1 MRARTA
7 GTIAGF
13 ALALVFGA
21 PAARAMPE
29 SCQKDFVP
37 MMEKRQKYINT
48 INGYQKRK
56 PTAAQACSTFRGLA
70 EHNQKIA
77 TWMTAQ
83 KDWCQVPDD
92 MLKGVSEAQEQI
104 NQSRNNVCSAAAKQ
118 AKQLQ
123 QMKAQ
128 AARQQQQQGRAP
140 GVGSGVR
147 LPAGAL

>member
-1 MRARTA
+1 MQRRATGLVA
-7 GTIAGF
+7 GSML
-13 ALALVFGA
+13 ALALGTT
-21 PAARAMPE
+21 AALAMPE

-37 MMEKRQKYINT
+37 LMDKRQKYINT

-70 EHNQKIA
+70 DHNQKIA
-77 TWMTAQ
+77 KWMTAQ
-83 KDWCQVPDD
+83 KEWCQIPDD
-92 MLKGVSEAQEQI
+92 MLKGVTDAQGQI
-104 NQSRNNVCSAAAKQ
+104 SQTRDNVCSAAAKQ
-118 AKQLQ
+118 AKQIQ

-128 AARQQQQQGRAP
+128 AAQQQQGRQP